1 MEPHVTNLR
10 KIVDDLTLNLVN
22 NAFNADSNNT
32 LSQTRASNRYS
43 YIRTGSITYVS
54 HIAFV
59 PMTTSL
65 DYTGLTEMT
74 FELTKVPNLL
84 PIDFKTKQILNLQ
97 VNGINVTPWLVGEYL
112 IIPKVYLVEGV
123 NNIGVH
129 YRN

>member
-59 PMTTSL
+59 SMTTSL